1 MQLRSPPKA
10 LHNIKQY
17 FVILCYSFIVGK
29 IQNIE
34 SQGALQTDLNIKKN
48 NTQTRSPTSVSQS
61 LELIKYWRNK

>member
-34 SQGALQTDLNIKKN
+34 SQGALQTDLNIKKITHKHN
-48 NTQTRSPTSVSQS
+48 HLPV
-61 LELIKYWRNK
+61 YRNL